1 MDRRPDAPARA
12 GPVPAAPVGDPRERA
27 SGKVVSFTARDG
39 THKPAI
45 WDRFGCSSLGGLTI
59 KEIAVASW
67 REARQ
72 DDILGSA
79 AQLSFYFFL
88 ALFPFLIFL
97 TSVAAFLPTLID
109 TILTLATR
117 IMPAQATALVQ
128 ETLRDAQAKRG
139 GGLLSLGLL
148 TSLWAASTGAGALI
162 DSLNRAYEVR
172 EKRPFWKVQVTAMS
186 LTLVIS
192 VLGLSGAL
200 LIMFGDHLAAWL
212 SGGLHLG
219 EQFRIVWRAVHYLL
233 GFGLFI
239 LGLEVAYHFGPDV
252 RRHRRLVSPGTIFAT
267 AAGILFSLVF
277 SIYLRFAPSYS
288 ITYGSLGA
296 VAILMLWLYLIGL
309 AILFGAEIN
318 SETAKALKA
327 SRTACAHP
335 SPDLR

>member
-1 MDRRPDAPARA
+1 MGRRLDAPARGGSA
-12 GPVPAAPVGDPRERA
+12 TGEPATAATGARERTA
-27 SGKVVSFTARDG
+27 AKVVSFIARDG
-39 THKPAI
+39 THKRAI
-45 WDRFGCSSLGGLTI
+45 WDRLGCSFLGGLTV

-67 REARQ
+67 REAGQ

-117 IMPAQATALVQ
+117 IMPAQATALVH

-139 GGLLSLGLL
+139 GGLLSIGLL

-172 EKRPFWKVQVTAMS
+172 EKRPFWKVQVTALS
-186 LTLVIS
+186 LTLAIS

-200 LIMFGDHLAAWL
+200 LIMFGDRGAAWL
-212 SGGLHLG
+212 GAGLQLN
-219 EQFRIVWRAVHYLL
+219 EQFRIVWHAVHYLL
-233 GFGLFI
+233 GFALFI

-252 RRHRRLVSPGTIFAT
+252 RRHRRLISPGTIFAT
-267 AAGILFSLVF
+267 AAGILFSLLF

-318 SETAKALKA
+318 GETAKALRA
-327 SRTACAHP
+327 SQTARRP
-335 SPDLR
+335 